1 MRTTLNLYPVV
12 LSAAK
17 AKASA
22 ERISLGKAV
31 SELALAGLAAPS
43 THVTVSSGFPVLG
56 GVAKHPVTDELV
68 ASHRDDDPTEGHS
81 AA

>member
-1 MRTTLNLYPVV
+1 MRTTLDLDPIV

-31 SELALAGLAAPS
+31 SELALAALKIPRVAMPTG
-43 THVTVSSGFPVLG
+43 SGFPVLS
-56 GVAKHPVTDELV
+56 GVAGHPVTDELV
-68 ASHRDDDPTEGHS
+68 ASFRDDDPVGDD